1 MNVPLWLQRL
11 RGSSGQTEMGFFD
24 HLDELR
30 SMLLSCLL
38 ALLLLTVGAWFA
50 SGPVMNYLVTDVARL
65 ERAVYLKPMEP
76 FATRIKVALL
86 MAFMAGLPYIGFQVW
101 SFVVPG
107 LLGREKRVVFPL
119 VFWSSILF
127 RVGVGF
133 APFALS
139 PTMLLILR
147 QFSTE
152 FVHESLSIA
161 YLLDFLVKMAFA
173 CGILFQLPLI
183 VAILSF
189 FGIVTPEF
197 LKSKWRHAIVAILF
211 IAAVVTPGDG
221 PSQLVLAVPI
231 IFLYFIS
238 IWISA
243 AIHRGKSNDD
253 DDPGTD
259 LAPSD
264 GGDADDGDEGDEG
277 ADDVEPA
284 GEDAPDER
292 DETEDPEA
300 DEPGAEVDSTEE
312 MDSADEVRASG
323 EVTPPAEPKLTISE
337 DPPTPEPA
345 REPKTKPDPPRG
357 PDDWSI

>member
-1 MNVPLWLQRL
+1 MKVPRWLQRL

-38 ALLLLTVGAWFA
+38 ALLVLTVGAWFA
-50 SGPVMNYLVTDVARL
+50 TAPVMNYLVTDVARL

-76 FATRIKVALL
+76 FATRVKVALL

-127 RVGVGF
+127 LVGVGF
-133 APFALS
+133 ATFALS

-147 QFSTE
+147 QFGTE

-173 CGILFQLPLI
+173 CGILFQLPLV

-231 IFLYFIS
+231 IGLYFIS

-243 AIHRGKSNDD
+243 AIHRSKSKEDDDPAADHEPAGGNEGDRTDD
-253 DDPGTD
+253 DDPARNDVDDDREEDQGTEAD
-259 LAPSD
+259 KPGEEAEVPD
-264 GGDADDGDEGDEG
+264 GVSPPE
-277 ADDVEPA
+277 EPA
-284 GEDAPDER
+284 IA
-292 DETEDPEA
+292 
-300 DEPGAEVDSTEE
+300 
-312 MDSADEVRASG
+312 
-323 EVTPPAEPKLTISE
+323 PPAQEEPKLSISE
-337 DPPTPEPA
+337 EPPPPEPA
-345 REPKTKPDPPRG
+345 REPKTRPDPPLG